1 MKSGKSTVDDVVL
14 ALAELARGS
23 AQPATAAQLDYG
35 LRSVSVRMVRRQ
47 ARRRLLFR
55 SSLAFAS
62 VAVCLSLGWGAVSKL
77 RGRASPPAQAALA
90 YQVEG
95 GSVADGGYLRE
106 SGAAGMK
113 LTFTEG
119 TKLILMPGA
128 RGRLR
133 TVDSRGAHLAIE
145 QGSASF
151 DVTPRPGARW
161 LVDVGPFVV
170 TVKGTVFS
178 LSWDAVA
185 ERFELVLRHGQVSV
199 AGPVNGGEI
208 ILRTGERL
216 VVNLPKAE
224 TVISEQ
230 MGDDAWPS
238 PGTATP
244 ADTEHAPPEG
254 PSPPKSASPSPSGRA
269 AVASVSPKSAQLSQ
283 TDGQNRWGA
292 AMAAGRWDDIL
303 REAERLGVQRTL
315 EGASSEDL
323 FAVADAAR
331 YRRRSGL
338 AREALLAERRR
349 FPGSARALD
358 AAFLLGRMEETA
370 DQTPNKALQWYE
382 EYLSLAPE
390 GTYASEAL
398 GRKMIVTRDRE
409 GPARVRPIAEE
420 YLRRFPHGA
429 YAGAA
434 QALLRHGQ

>member
-1 MKSGKSTVDDVVL
+1 MKSDKSTVADVVL
-14 ALAELARGS
+14 ALADLARRS
-23 AQPATAAQLDYG
+23 VEPPAPAELDLG
-35 LRSVSVRMVRRQ
+35 LRSVSLRMARRQ
-47 ARRRLLFR
+47 ARRRVLFR

-62 VAVCLSLGWGAVSKL
+62 VAVCVSLAWGTVSIV
-77 RGRASPPAQAALA
+77 RGRAASPVPVALA
-90 YQVEG
+90 YHVEG

-113 LTFTEG
+113 LLFTEG
-119 TKLILMPGA
+119 TKLNLMPGA

-151 DVTPRPGARW
+151 EVTPRPGARW

-178 LSWDAVA
+178 LSWDAVT
-185 ERFELVLRHGQVSV
+185 ERFELVLRHGEVSV
-199 AGPVNGGEI
+199 AGPVSGGEI
-208 ILRTGERL
+208 ILRTGQRL

-224 TVISEQ
+224 TIISEQ
-230 MGDDAWPS
+230 IGEDAWPS
-238 PGTATP
+238 PGMAPP
-244 ADTEHAPPEG
+244 AGAEHAPLER
-254 PSPPKSASPSPSGRA
+254 PSSPHAASPSGRM
-269 AVASVSPKSAQLSQ
+269 AVASVSSKPAQLPQS
-283 TDGQNRWGA
+283 DGQNRWAA

-303 REAERLGVQRTL
+303 GEAERLGVTRAL

-323 FAVADAAR
+323 FALADAAR

-349 FPGSARALD
+349 FPGSVRALD
-358 AAFLLGRMEETA
+358 ATFLLGRMEETT
-370 DQTPNKALQWYE
+370 DRPTGKALRWYE

-409 GPARVRPIAEE
+409 GAARVRPIAEE
-420 YLRRFPHGA
+420 YLRRFPRGA

-434 QALLRHGQ
+434 QALLRHGP

>member
-1 MKSGKSTVDDVVL
+1 
-14 ALAELARGS
+14 
-23 AQPATAAQLDYG
+23 
-35 LRSVSVRMVRRQ
+35 
-47 ARRRLLFR
+47 
-55 SSLAFAS
+55 
-62 VAVCLSLGWGAVSKL
+62 
-77 RGRASPPAQAALA
+77 
-90 YQVEG
+90 
-95 GSVADGGYLRE
+95 
-106 SGAAGMK
+106 
-113 LTFTEG
+113 
-119 TKLILMPGA
+119 
-128 RGRLR
+128 
-133 TVDSRGAHLAIE
+133 
-145 QGSASF
+145 
-151 DVTPRPGARW
+151 
-161 LVDVGPFVV
+161 
-170 TVKGTVFS
+170 VFS

-199 AGPVNGGEI
+199 AGPVSGGEI

-224 TVISEQ
+224 TIISEQ
-230 MGDDAWPS
+230 MGEDAWPS

-244 ADTEHAPPEG
+244 AGTEHAPLER
-254 PSPPKSASPSPSGRA
+254 PSPPKSASPAPSSRA

-303 REAERLGVQRTL
+303 RETERLGVQRTL